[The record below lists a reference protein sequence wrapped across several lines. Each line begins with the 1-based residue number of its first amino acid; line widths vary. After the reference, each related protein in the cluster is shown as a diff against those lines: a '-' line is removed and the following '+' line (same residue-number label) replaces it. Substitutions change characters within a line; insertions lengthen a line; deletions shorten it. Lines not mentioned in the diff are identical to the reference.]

1 MLKRVT
7 TDFYCRIKMQKGGK
21 MQKEKNNFLHQFYN
35 TVSKSALR
43 KKIPIYLPTLFE
55 FCL

>member
-1 MLKRVT
+1 
-7 TDFYCRIKMQKGGK
+7 MQKGGK

-55 FCL
+55 FCLWNSHHNR